1 MAPIHLCMHAWITDE
16 MLNIIFLFCIIVGY
30 YSKWNVGEEETENEN
45 VYSFMIHNHSL
56 SGIIL
61 ESRGNKK
68 KRKK

>member
-1 MAPIHLCMHAWITDE
+1 MYACMNNWWNVE
-16 MLNIIFLFCIIVGY
+16 YNFVVVVFCIIVGY

-68 KRKK
+68 QRKK

>member
-1 MAPIHLCMHAWITDE
+1 MYACMNNWWNVE
-16 MLNIIFLFCIIVGY
+16 YNFVVVVFCIIVGY